1 MFKKSL
7 VLRVVW
13 PLVLGIGTLIAAV
26 IFLLPPAFDQMIL
39 EEATRQNLAKA
50 QQTLALRSFY
60 LETVVNKVTEHGTM
74 KVSPN
79 YRNEAASVPFQAS
92 FISDYLG
99 LISDG
104 DTKAAFVSPY
114 PFPYRAE
121 RKLDG
126 FQQAAWDALQAK
138 PDEPFVRRETIG
150 GKDFVRM
157 AVGDRLKQSCL
168 GCHNDPAL
176 SPKVGWREGDVR
188 GLLEIS
194 RSVDAILATSHATS
208 RTLVLLFALG
218 GCAVAALL
226 IWAMLHSTLR
236 PLRKLTDAIRKMAAG
251 GERSSIPCTERKDEI
266 GMIAGALANLSDS
279 REAER
284 VLAHALD
291 ENRSA
296 HQNELA
302 AMAASFE
309 SDVHSAVTHA
319 AIIAEALRQTAGE
332 LSTLATSAE
341 LMARGGATNV
351 DKLRDCVT
359 VSSVTS
365 SNLLSSIIGTRRAVG
380 AIAQSAQ
387 VVAGEAA
394 STDAIAAQ
402 LARAADEIEST
413 VGMIGGIAAHT
424 NLLALNATI
433 EAARAGEAGR
443 GFSVVASEVKA
454 LSVSTSAATAEIA
467 KRAQAMRIGVA
478 SVLGAMATITD
489 AVSSM
494 DEASTALGSSVE
506 ADAAKASDGSSL
518 TEQAKRTTTDLT
530 ATLDA
535 MLSNAVEVSGRA
547 GQVAASAQDMA
558 ARLGMLTESAEQFAM
573 QWRRDTQARRA

>member
-1 MFKKSL
+1 MLKKSL
-7 VLRVVW
+7 VLRVIW
-13 PLVLGIGTLIAAV
+13 PLVLGIGTLTAAV

-39 EEATRQNLAKA
+39 EEAARQNLIKAK
-50 QQTLALRSFY
+50 QTLALRSFY
-60 LETVVNKVTEHGTM
+60 LETVVNKVAEHGTM
-74 KVSPN
+74 KVSPG
-79 YRNEAASVPFQAS
+79 YRTEAGSVPFQAS
-92 FISDYLG
+92 FISDYLN
-99 LISDG
+99 LISDA

-114 PFPYRAE
+114 PFPYRAD

-126 FQQAAWDALQAK
+126 FQQAAWEALQAK

-157 AVGDRLKQSCL
+157 AIGDRLKASCL
-168 GCHNDPAL
+168 SCHNDPAMA
-176 SPKVGWREGDVR
+176 PKTGWREGDVR
-188 GLLEIS
+188 GILEIS
-194 RSVDAILATSHATS
+194 RSVDAILETSHATS

-226 IWAMLHSTLR
+226 IWAMLRSTLQ
-236 PLRKLTDAIRKMAAG
+236 PLRKLTDAIRQMAAG
-251 GERSSIPCTERKDEI
+251 ERAVIPCTERKDEI
-266 GMIAGALANLSDS
+266 GMIAGALSNLSDS

-284 VLAHALD
+284 LLARALD

-296 HQNELA
+296 HQSELA

-309 SDVHSAVTHA
+309 SDVHGAVTHA
-319 AIIAEALRQTAGE
+319 ATIAETLRQTAGE

-341 LMARGGATNV
+341 LMAQGGALSV
-351 DKLRDCVT
+351 DELRDCVT

-365 SNLLSSIIGTRRAVG
+365 SSLLSSIIGTRHAVS
-380 AIAQSAQ
+380 AIAQSAR

-454 LSVSTSAATAEIA
+454 LSVSTTAATAEIA
-467 KRAQAMRIGVA
+467 KRVQAMRTGVA

-494 DEASTALGSSVE
+494 DDASTVLGSSVE

-518 TEQAKRTTTDLT
+518 TEQAKRSTTDLT

-558 ARLGMLTESAEQFAM
+558 GRLDMLTESAEQFAM
-573 QWRRDTQARRA
+573 QWRRDATA